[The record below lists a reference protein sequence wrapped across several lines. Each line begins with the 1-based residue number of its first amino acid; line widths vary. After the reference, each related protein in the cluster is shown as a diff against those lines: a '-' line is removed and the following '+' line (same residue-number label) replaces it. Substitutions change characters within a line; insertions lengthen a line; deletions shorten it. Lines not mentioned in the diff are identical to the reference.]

1 MLELKKTKIRLLAL
15 MVLALFI
22 LPLPAVLSKYYLSL
36 AKLAGIGIILA
47 LGMNI
52 FFGYCGQVNFG
63 GAAFYALGAYISAL
77 LQLKLGL
84 HLFMALPLTLFACV
98 LAALIIGMP
107 LLRLRHHTLALGT
120 VGFALVIYMV
130 LNTWISLTGG
140 EDGLAVPKASF
151 LGYKAGGIFYYYF
164 ILAFVVLSY
173 LGCHFLAS
181 SRIGRAMKAIREDEI
196 AARAMGVNSG
206 HYIRLAYMLNG
217 LLCGLAGI
225 LFAQE
230 SGWITP
236 STFHLWTNVVLILM
250 IVVGGA
256 GSNLGAVLGGGI
268 IMLLPQVL
276 GAFQQYFVLIY
287 GLLLALTLR
296 FIPRG
301 IGVSVQEGSFR
312 LFRSLAKADRTQTKG
327 SLSETEIP

>member
-1 MLELKKTKIRLLAL
+1 MDLLRLQKSEIRLFSLI
-15 MVLALFI
+15 VLGLLI

-84 HLFMALPLTLFACV
+84 HLFVALPLTLLACL
-98 LAALIIGMP
+98 LAALIIGVP

-120 VGFALVIYMV
+120 VGFALVIYLM

-151 LGYKAGGIFYYYF
+151 FGYKAGGTFYYYF
-164 ILAFVVLSY
+164 ILVFVVLSY
-173 LGCHFLAS
+173 LSCHFLAS
-181 SRIGRAMKAIREDEI
+181 SRIGRAMRAIREDEV

-217 LLCGLAGI
+217 FFCGLAGV

-250 IVVGGA
+250 IVVGGPS
-256 GSNLGAVLGGGI
+256 SNFGAVLGGAV

-301 IGVSVQEGSFR
+301 IGVFIQEGSFK
-312 LFRSLAKADRTQTKG
+312 LFGYLARTSRFQA
-327 SLSETEIP
+327 